1 MAREAGVELRETLV
15 PAKDPVGLETATA
28 EAIRSLEGGV
38 VGFREGDDRD
48 VTEHAGE
55 IGRLPLPRNDGVESV
70 SALRPAREAARPRR
84 AGSGR
89 CEIAADHRR
98 RMRPRRGASRV
109 DP

>member
-55 IGRLPLPRNDGVESV
+55 IGRLPLSRNDGVESV
-70 SALRPAREAARPRR
+70 ILGVSTTLPHQSSGYRWRCRR
-84 AGSGR
+84 SSVG
-89 CEIAADHRR
+89 
-98 RMRPRRGASRV
+98 
-109 DP
+109 